1 SATQFPDFFN
11 ARIAG
16 KPATEIIKDQKW
28 LENEFIPAVQKRGA
42 AIIEAR
48 GLSSAASA
56 ANAVVDHVQAM
67 RSPTP
72 EGDWFSGAVLSDG
85 SYGIPEGLVFG
96 FPLRT
101 KGNGREIVQGLPLN
115 EFARRKIEITTK
127 ELQEERELTVMLLV
141 DVSSSGEFGSVEK
154 FKNEVAAE
162 IASVLSY
169 SAIKNNDKV
178 GLIVFS
184 DTIEHYI
191 PPQKGRAHIWNLIRT
206 ILNFVPE
213 GRHTNL
219 NLPLEYLLKV
229 QKRKSVAFLISDFQ
243 AEGYLRN
250 LRLVRQ
256 KHDLIAI
263 AITDPRESE
272 LPDVGWVHLE
282 DSETGE
288 TLLVDTADRTLTEQL
303 ARLKIKE
310 RQERK
315 KQFHANGVDV
325 IDIQTDRSLT
335 QPLIQFFKMREKR
348 L

>member
-1 SATQFPDFFN
+1 MPMLSWLHKLTGSVHEPPPPPDKFDKTIPPELIKKIRNIQVKTNHLVNHMMAGEYVSAFKGRGMEFSEVREYEPGDDVRLIDWNVT
-11 ARIAG
+11 ARMG
-16 KPATEIIKDQKW
+16 HPYIK
-28 LENEFIPAVQKRGA
+28 EFR
-42 AIIEAR
+42 
-48 GLSSAASA
+48 
-56 ANAVVDHVQAM
+56 
-67 RSPTP
+67 
-72 EGDWFSGAVLSDG
+72 
-85 SYGIPEGLVFG
+85 
-96 FPLRT
+96 
-101 KGNGREIVQGLPLN
+101 
-115 EFARRKIEITTK
+115 
-127 ELQEERELTVMLLV
+127 EERELTVMLLV
-141 DVSSSGEFGSVEK
+141 DVSSSGVFGSVEK
-154 FKNEVAAE
+154 LKNEVAAE
-162 IASVLSY
+162 IASVLAY

-184 DTIEHYI
+184 DKIEHYI
-191 PPQKGRAHIWNLIRT
+191 SPQKGRAHIWNLIRT

-213 GRHTNL
+213 GRHTDL

-256 KHDLIAI
+256 KHDLIAL
-263 AITDPRESE
+263 AISDPRESE

-310 RQERK
+310 REKRK

>member
-1 SATQFPDFFN
+1 MLSWLHKLTGSFHEPPPPPDEFDKTIPPELIKKIRDIQVKTNHLVNHMMAGEYVSAFKGRGMEFSEVRKYEPGDDVRLIDWNVT
-11 ARIAG
+11 ARMG
-16 KPATEIIKDQKW
+16 HPYIK
-28 LENEFIPAVQKRGA
+28 EF
-42 AIIEAR
+42 
-48 GLSSAASA
+48 
-56 ANAVVDHVQAM
+56 
-67 RSPTP
+67 
-72 EGDWFSGAVLSDG
+72 
-85 SYGIPEGLVFG
+85 
-96 FPLRT
+96 
-101 KGNGREIVQGLPLN
+101 
-115 EFARRKIEITTK
+115 
-127 ELQEERELTVMLLV
+127 QEERELTVMLLV

-263 AITDPRESE
+263 AIADPRESE